1 MTSQTADQIAAKWAQ
16 NLSGATASITAGVQ
30 GVSTAPGQAAARNKA
45 QYLAGVQAKVDKWAQ
60 NTAAVSLSEW
70 QQAFITKGIPRIASG
85 ASAAQPKMTTFM
97 AKLLPYQKAG
107 VSQLPQRGNLQQNI
121 QRATA
126 WINYMANFSK

>member
-45 QYLAGVQAKVDKWAQ
+45 QYLAGVQAKADKWAQ

-85 ASAAQPKMTTFM
+85 ATAAQPKMTTFM

-107 VSQLPQRGNLQQNI
+107 ISQLPQRGNLQQNT